1 MRIARCKQLK
11 QTNMKKTIL
20 LVMISFCLVINGHS
34 QQIEEKSVATYCSS
48 TLMEKILD
56 DKDVTYES
64 LSVNKYKIQL
74 NGYNVIMNIDDG
86 DLLLRTYFTISNPSL
101 NRMND
106 FNAQYR
112 WGRAYIDSDG
122 DLVYASELSFTGG
135 IGASGIYTFLN
146 TYGRILDVLSSHMK

>member
-1 MRIARCKQLK
+1 
-11 QTNMKKTIL
+11 MKKTIL
-20 LVMISFCLVINGHS
+20 LVMISFCFVLNGYS

-64 LSVNKYKIQL
+64 ISVNRYKIQL
-74 NGYNVIMNIDDG
+74 NGYNVIMSIEDG
-86 DLLLRTYFTISNPSL
+86 DLFLHTYFIITNPSL

-135 IGASGIYTFLN
+135 IGVLGIHSFLN
-146 TYGRILDVLSSHMK
+146 TYGQILDVLSSHMN

>member
-1 MRIARCKQLK
+1 
-11 QTNMKKTIL
+11 MKKTVL
-20 LVMISFCLVINGHS
+20 LVMISFCFVLNGYS

-56 DKDVTYES
+56 DKGITYES
-64 LSVNKYKIQL
+64 LSVNRYNIQL
-74 NGYNVIMNIDDG
+74 NGYNVLMNIDDG
-86 DLLLRTYFTISNPSL
+86 DLFLHTYFTITNPSL

-135 IGASGIYTFLN
+135 IGVLGIHTFLN
-146 TYGRILDVLSSHMK
+146 TYGQILDILQSHMK

>member
-1 MRIARCKQLK
+1 
-11 QTNMKKTIL
+11 MKKTVL
-20 LVMISFCLVINGHS
+20 LVMISFCFVLNGYS

-56 DKDVTYES
+56 DKGITYES
-64 LSVNKYKIQL
+64 LSVNRYKIQL
-74 NGYNVIMNIDDG
+74 NGYNVLMNIDDG
-86 DLLLRTYFTISNPSL
+86 DLFLHTFFTITNPSL

-135 IGASGIYTFLN
+135 IGVLGIHTFLN
-146 TYGRILDVLSSHMK
+146 TYGQILDILQSHMK